1 MNKTTDTVGCAVRG
15 TRSLASARPRP
26 IRAAAPASTPSTP
39 TAAAAERYRANL
51 EKAC

>member
-1 MNKTTDTVGCAVRG
+1 MNTSTGTVGR
-15 TRSLASARPRP
+15 RDRARRRP
-26 IRAAAPASTPSTP
+26 LRIRAAAPASTPS

>member
-1 MNKTTDTVGCAVRG
+1 MKKTADTVGHRD
-15 TRSLASARPRP
+15 RRRLRP
-26 IRAAAPASTPSTP
+26 IRAAAPASTPS